1 VTESAKRQ
9 VPSAKGGVSKLG
21 TERVSSEHA
30 TGPRLVTETAPRRR
44 VESVDVL
51 RGIVMVIMALDHT
64 RDFFGTFGVNP
75 QNLTITTVPL
85 FFTRFITHI
94 CAPTFFLLTGL
105 GAGLA
110 RASRSTPELARYLIT
125 RGLLLIVLEVTLLRG
140 LAYQFNFDY
149 QVTMLLVIWALGW
162 AMIFLGLIVFLPVPV
177 IATIGLALIA
187 GHNLLDTVSWSHP
200 LWLILHRPGFVVQGP
215 PTVFVAY
222 PLIPWVGVTA
232 VGYALAKV
240 YRWEP
245 DRRRQFLL
253 RAGLL
258 SIIGFLALRTINIY
272 GDPFRWAPQERG
284 TVFSFLS
291 FLNTTKYPPS
301 LLFLLMTLGPA
312 LLILYW
318 TDRGVPRWLR
328 PVIEYGRVPFF
339 YFFAHFA
346 LIHVLAVLVTFAIHG
361 TAYWMFQSPT
371 LGQYPFTPPPEWG
384 FSLPVVYA
392 VWLSVVAA
400 LYWPCKK
407 VAELKATGRHP
418 WLSYF

>member
-1 VTESAKRQ
+1 MTARPRFESVDADR
-9 VPSAKGGVSKLG
+9 P
-21 TERVSSEHA
+21 
-30 TGPRLVTETAPRRR
+30 GPRLVTEPVRRR

-94 CAPTFFLLTGL
+94 CAPTFFLLTGV
-105 GAGLA
+105 GAGLS
-110 RASRSTPELARYLIT
+110 RASRTPAELSRYLIT
-125 RGLLLIVLEVTLLRG
+125 RGLLLIVLEATLLRS

-149 QVTMLLVIWALGW
+149 QVTLLIVIWALGW
-162 AMIFLGLIVFLPVPV
+162 AMIFLGLILFLPMPV
-177 IATIGLALIA
+177 IATIGLALIV
-187 GHNLLDTVSWSHP
+187 GHNAFDSVSWNNPIWS
-200 LWLILHRPGFVVQGP
+200 ILHRPGFVIQGP
-215 PTVFVAY
+215 HTVFVTY
-222 PLIPWVGVTA
+222 PLIPWIGVTA
-232 VGYALAKV
+232 VGYVLAQV

-245 DRRRQFLL
+245 DRRRRFLL
-253 RAGLL
+253 TTGLAA
-258 SIIGFLALRTINIY
+258 IVGFVALRFINVY
-272 GDPFRWAPQERG
+272 GDPFPWSSQPRG
-284 TVFSFLS
+284 PVYTFLS

-312 LLILYW
+312 LLILGW
-318 TDRGVPRWLR
+318 TDRGVPEWLR
-328 PVIEYGRVPFF
+328 PVINYGRAPFF
-339 YFFAHFA
+339 YFFTHFA
-346 LIHVLAVLVTFAIHG
+346 LIHLLAVIVTFGIHG
-361 TAYWMFQSPT
+361 TATWMFQSPT

-392 VWLSVVAA
+392 VWVCVVAA

-407 VAELKATGRHP
+407 VAELKATGRYP

>member
-1 VTESAKRQ
+1 MTARPRPETTG
-9 VPSAKGGVSKLG
+9 P
-21 TERVSSEHA
+21 EHP
-30 TGPRLVTETAPRRR
+30 TGPRLVKDPAPRRR

-162 AMIFLGLIVFLPVPV
+162 AMIFLGLIVFLPVPA

-187 GHNLLDTVSWSHP
+187 GHNLLDTVTWSHP
-200 LWLILHRPGFVVQGP
+200 LWLILHRPGFLVQGP
-215 PTVFVAY
+215 HTVFVAY

-245 DRRRQFLL
+245 ERRRQFLL

-284 TVFSFLS
+284 VVFSFLS

-312 LLILYW
+312 LLILCW

-371 LGQYPFTPPPEWG
+371 LGQYPFTPPPDWG

-392 VWLSVVAA
+392 VWLAVVAA

-407 VAELKATGRHP
+407 VAELKATGRYP